1 MKLEL
6 SVNQR
11 MEQRLAPQ
19 IIQSIEILQLPAMDL
34 QELIQ
39 KELAEN
45 EALEE
50 LSDAPSP
57 SESDAMQQVAEE
69 GREGEVPNEAADTD
83 GRELEFDKLERLDV
97 WDEQYGPRTRRV
109 QDSEKDKKLEA
120 MQNTASRSESL
131 QDHISAQFKLIET
144 DELVKRVGDEIIYNI
159 NANGYLQYGLR
170 EILEASENLD
180 DIEGIDELDDEETG
194 GGPAMQLAERALAL
208 IQGLEPR
215 GVGARDVRE
224 CLLLQLDPK
233 DIRYHLKKRLLEH
246 HLEDIQKNKI
256 PKIAKETGEDIDT
269 INDMVHAIAR
279 LDLNPGSIFSSDL
292 PHYIHPDVI
301 VDYVDGR
308 YEVRLEDGYS
318 PNLRV
323 SPSYRQMYDNRDVN
337 GKVREYLKKKMDSAK
352 WLIESIQQRQST
364 LHKVACE
371 IVKYQT
377 DFFDFGVHHLKPLK
391 MEKIADTVGIHVST
405 VSRAISDKYLQ
416 CHRGIFPMKFFFSG
430 ATESAS
436 GAAESR
442 VSVKTRV
449 QEIIDEEDKKHP
461 LSDEDIAD
469 ILNKKHGL
477 EIARRT
483 VTKYR
488 KALSIPSS
496 RQRREY

>member
-6 SVNQR
+6 SVSQR

-19 IIQSIEILQLPAMDL
+19 IIQSIEILQLPALDL

-45 EALEE
+45 EFLEE
-50 LSDAPSP
+50 NREAPGD
-57 SESDAMQQVAEE
+57 ESGATDDR
-69 GREGEVPNEAADTD
+69 GSTDTTEAAE
-83 GRELEFDKLERLDV
+83 REVEFDKLERLDY
-97 WDEQYGPRTRRV
+97 WDEQQGPRVRRA

-131 QDHISAQFKLIET
+131 QDRLVAQLH
-144 DELVKRVGDEIIYNI
+144 LVEAPARIKRVAEEIIFNLDASGFLHYALEDIVESIESDDEID
-159 NANGYLQYGLR
+159 
-170 EILEASENLD
+170 LE
-180 DIEGIDELDDEETG
+180 T
-194 GGPAMQLAERALAL
+194 AERALEL
-208 IQGLEPR
+208 VQGLDPR
-215 GVGARDVRE
+215 GVGARDIRE

-233 DIRYHLKKRLLEH
+233 DHRYHLKRRLLEN
-246 HLEDIQKNKI
+246 HLGDIQKNKI
-256 PKIAKETGEDIDT
+256 PKVAKETGESIET
-269 INDMVHAIAR
+269 INEMVRALSR
-279 LDLNPGSIFSSDL
+279 LSLKPGAAFGSEM
-292 PHYIHPDVI
+292 PRYIHPDVI

-308 YEVRLEDGYS
+308 YEVRLEDS
-318 PNLRV
+318 F
-323 SPSYRQMYDNRDVN
+323 SPSLRISAAYRKMYENKDTN

-364 LHKVACE
+364 LYKVACE
-371 IVKYQT
+371 IVKYQR

-391 MEKIADTVGIHVST
+391 MERIADTVGIHVST

-430 ATESAS
+430 ATESAN
-436 GAAESR
+436 GVAESR

-449 QEIIDEEDKKHP
+449 KEIVDKEDKSKP
-461 LSDEDIAD
+461 LSDEDIAE
-469 ILNKKHGL
+469 ILNKEFGL

-488 KALSIPSS
+488 KALNIPSS